1 MPLGAHLLSEVKE
14 VAVSSQGSVAPKER
28 VNIVYRPATGDAQ
41 AEVELP
47 LKLLVL
53 GDYTLRNDD
62 TPIEE
67 LKPINVDKDNFN
79 DVLKGQNLSLSMSV
93 PDKLDPKASEDARL
107 AVNLNFQSIND
118 FSPDAI
124 VEKIPELSQMIAL
137 RESLKA
143 LKGPLGNIPD
153 FRKQVQALVKDE
165 GVRERLLNELGIQN
179 K

>member
-1 MPLGAHLLSEVKE
+1 MPLGAHLLSDVKE

>member
-1 MPLGAHLLSEVKE
+1 MPLGAHLLSDVKE

-41 AEVELP
+41 VEVELP